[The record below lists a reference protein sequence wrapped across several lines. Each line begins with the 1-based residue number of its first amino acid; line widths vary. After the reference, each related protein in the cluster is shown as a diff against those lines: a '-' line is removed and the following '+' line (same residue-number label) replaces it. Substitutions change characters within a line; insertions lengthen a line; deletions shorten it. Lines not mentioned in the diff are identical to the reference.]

1 MKSDKIIDPYRRAS
15 DLILHAAKEGVGS
28 NSNDFDMI
36 TGVIG
41 FEVWKFIVKGDK
53 IDNAYKY
60 GTHGVETIAAI
71 LTRVSGNSTL
81 YKTPKLELVNH
92 DNELIKILERESA
105 WGYTFLGDNIKIS
118 LEQVACDL
126 SVAIDSKKFN
136 KAIMSILF
144 YSENVFKLNPR
155 E

>member
-1 MKSDKIIDPYRRAS
+1 MKSEKEIDPYKRAS
-15 DLILHAAKEGVGS
+15 NLILHAAKEGIGS
-28 NSNDFDMI
+28 NSNVFDMI
-36 TGVIG
+36 TGIIG
-41 FEVWKFIVKGDK
+41 FEIWKYIVKGDK

-60 GTHGVETIAAI
+60 GTHGVKTIAAI

-81 YKTPKLELVNH
+81 YKIPKLELVSH
-92 DNELIKILERESA
+92 DNELIEILERESS
-105 WGYTFLGDNIKIS
+105 WGYSYLGDNIKIS

-126 SVAIDSKKFN
+126 SVAIGSTKYN

-144 YSENVFKLNPR
+144 YSENVLKLNPR

>member
-1 MKSDKIIDPYRRAS
+1 MKNNKIIDPNIRAS
-15 DLILHAAKEGVGS
+15 DLILHAAKEGIGS

-36 TGVIG
+36 TAVIG
-41 FEVWKFIVKGDK
+41 FEVWKYIVKGDK

-60 GTHGVETIAAI
+60 GQNGVKTIAAI

-81 YKTPKLELVNH
+81 YKIPKLELVRH
-92 DNELIKILERESA
+92 DNDLIKILEREST

-126 SVAIDSKKFN
+126 SVAMGSKKYSN
-136 KAIMSILF
+136 AIMSILF
-144 YSENVFKLNPR
+144 YSENVYKLNPR